1 MRYLFILFKIFTEMN
16 YSIDFSSYKEYDNPQ
31 EMSNLYY
38 EWTKDINEK
47 RDNRIHAIEEYCGQ
61 ISRFINSRLRGDE
74 SVYPYDDVLET
85 IQTLLIGSP
94 SLPTNTILYR
104 ALPLCV
110 IERMILETKTQ
121 GFYRDK
127 GFLSTSLNIEGISN
141 VKDVPIAKIINILRL
156 YVPEGTHGLYIE
168 DIKGEG
174 MGRGELEVILPR
186 NSKIIMINQSYKE
199 NEYGYR
205 INECILEYDNM

>member
-1 MRYLFILFKIFTEMN
+1 M
-16 YSIDFSSYKEYDNPQ
+16 
-31 EMSNLYY
+31 
-38 EWTKDINEK
+38 
-47 RDNRIHAIEEYCGQ
+47 
-61 ISRFINSRLRGDE
+61 
-74 SVYPYDDVLET
+74 
-85 IQTLLIGSP
+85 
-94 SLPTNTILYR
+94 
-104 ALPLCV
+104 
-110 IERMILETKTQ
+110 
-121 GFYRDK
+121 
-127 GFLSTSLNIEGISN
+127 NIEGISN